1 MALLASLAVVVAPGP
16 AAAADGGCASFG
28 SSFAPKQIP
37 ENGSS
42 LRVGCA
48 RDAGDLRSLAGGD
61 SDLVL
66 ALDFD
71 PTRRPEQMRGLLMQT
86 ARETQADMAR
96 GLSLS
101 QALELR
107 AERHSVD
114 YYSEPNDV
122 DFDGSVRVVGTSL
135 VMVVPA
141 SDVGTAGF
149 WDGLWRKLVVGAAVM
164 GVTALSASLCLLA
177 FNVGA
182 PAAAPVCGAVSG
194 ALAGATG
201 ELLSATLDGH
211 PIDGTVVG
219 NTIGTAFFGAV
230 GGALLGELL
239 SYVNLEARPLIESV
253 QEKLGEY
260 AAVFTRWRTPLTALQ
275 NLFNPDVAQ
284 LIIDTVRR
292 LSHGIG
298 TAQAKVLP
306 LGDSITHGVGTPGQ
320 SSYRAQLFTA
330 LQDDTSSLDF
340 VGSQDSGQL
349 ADTDHEGH
357 PGWRIG
363 QIDEIAD
370 CTVARYRPNV
380 VTLHIGTNDMRDAAT
395 AAVAPARLRALL
407 ERLRKRDPDMA
418 VLVATLVPSTSGS
431 VNARVRVYNAQIPR
445 IVAEQ
450 RARGQ
455 FIRLVDMGAVTT
467 ADMSDS
473 LHPNAAGYTK
483 MAAAFHR
490 AVRHVLYSPKLAAP
504 VAGDP
509 AACGGT
515 GTPGTG
521 SPGTGSPGTGTPGT
535 GTPPEDGWDWQGTIT
550 RPVGATRD
558 EVRFADLDGD
568 GRDDYL
574 VVDGRGA
581 AKAWLNVSVG
591 GWKYA
596 GVVSSGVGATRDEV
610 RFADLDGD
618 GRDDYLV
625 VDGRGAAKAWLNVSV
640 GGWKY
645 AGVVSSGVG
654 ATRDEVRFADLDGDG
669 RDDYLVVSSEGK
681 IKGWLNQYNGVAGW
695 AYQGEVATGVGATRD
710 QIRFA
715 DADGDGRDDY
725 MVVEGL
731 GQTKV
736 WLNRFGPG
744 GGGWKYQGVF
754 ASGVGAARDSIEYA
768 DIDGD
773 GRDDYLVVRADG
785 VVSCWLNDRWQ

>member
-1 MALLASLAVVVAPGP
+1 MALLASLAVAVAPGP

-114 YYSEPNDV
+114 YYSERNDV

-211 PIDGTVVG
+211 PIDGTIVG

-320 SSYRAQLFTA
+320 SGYRAQLFTA

-490 AVRHVLYSPKLAAP
+490 AVRHVLYSPRLAAP

-515 GTPGTG
+515 GT
-521 SPGTGSPGTGTPGT
+521 PGTGSPGTGTPGT

-574 VVDGRGA
+574 VVDGQGA

-625 VDGRGAAKAWLNVSV
+625 VDGQGAAKAWLNVSV

-669 RDDYLVVSSEGK
+669 RDDYLVVSSGGRV
-681 IKGWLNQYNGVAGW
+681 KGWLNQYNGVAGW

>member
-1 MALLASLAVVVAPGP
+1 MPAMMHSRWILQLSCHRPLLTFARLTSALLSVALLASLAVVVAPGP

-135 VMVVPA
+135 VIVVPA

-363 QIDEIAD
+363 QIDGIAD

-490 AVRHVLYSPKLAAP
+490 AVRHVLYSPRLAAP

-515 GTPGTG
+515 GT
-521 SPGTGSPGTGTPGT
+521 PGTGSPGTGTPGT

-574 VVDGRGA
+574 VVDGQ
-581 AKAWLNVSVG
+581 
-591 GWKYA
+591 
-596 GVVSSGVGATRDEV
+596 
-610 RFADLDGD
+610 
-618 GRDDYLV
+618 
-625 VDGRGAAKAWLNVSV
+625 GAAKAWLNVSV

-669 RDDYLVVSSEGK
+669 RDDYLVVSSGGRV
-681 IKGWLNQYNGVAGW
+681 KGWLNQYNGVAGW

-744 GGGWKYQGVF
+744 GGGWKFQGVF

>member
-135 VMVVPA
+135 VIVVPA

-363 QIDEIAD
+363 QIDGIAD

-490 AVRHVLYSPKLAAP
+490 AVRHVLYSPRLAAP

-515 GTPGTG
+515 GT
-521 SPGTGSPGTGTPGT
+521 PGTGSPGTGTPGT

-574 VVDGRGA
+574 VVDGQ
-581 AKAWLNVSVG
+581 
-591 GWKYA
+591 
-596 GVVSSGVGATRDEV
+596 
-610 RFADLDGD
+610 
-618 GRDDYLV
+618 
-625 VDGRGAAKAWLNVSV
+625 GAAKAWLNVSV

-669 RDDYLVVSSEGK
+669 RDDYLVVSSGGRV
-681 IKGWLNQYNGVAGW
+681 KGWLNQYNGVAGW

-744 GGGWKYQGVF
+744 GGGWKFQGVF

>member
-135 VMVVPA
+135 VIVVPA

-149 WDGLWRKLVVGAAVM
+149 WDGLWKKLVVGAAVL

-182 PAAAPVCGAVSG
+182 PAAAPVCGAVSAG
-194 ALAGATG
+194 LGGATG

-211 PIDGTVVG
+211 PIDRTIVG
-219 NTIGTAFFGAV
+219 NAIGTAIMAAV
-230 GGALLGELL
+230 AGALLGELL

-275 NLFNPDVAQ
+275 NLFNPDVAK

-363 QIDEIAD
+363 QIDEIAG

-490 AVRHVLYSPKLAAP
+490 AVRHVLYSPRLAAP

-515 GTPGTG
+515 GT
-521 SPGTGSPGTGTPGT
+521 PGTGSPGTGTPGT

-574 VVDGRGA
+574 VVDGQ
-581 AKAWLNVSVG
+581 
-591 GWKYA
+591 
-596 GVVSSGVGATRDEV
+596 
-610 RFADLDGD
+610 
-618 GRDDYLV
+618 
-625 VDGRGAAKAWLNVSV
+625 GAAKAWLNVSV

-754 ASGVGAARDSIEYA
+754 ASGVGAARNSIEYA

-785 VVSCWLNDRWQ
+785 VVSCWLNDRYQ

>member
-135 VMVVPA
+135 VIVVPA

-211 PIDGTVVG
+211 PIDGTIVG

-431 VNARVRVYNAQIPR
+431 VNARVRVYNAQLPR

-490 AVRHVLYSPKLAAP
+490 AVRHVLYSAKLAAP

-515 GTPGTG
+515 GT
-521 SPGTGSPGTGTPGT
+521 PGTGSPGTGTPGT

-574 VVDGRGA
+574 VVDGQ
-581 AKAWLNVSVG
+581 
-591 GWKYA
+591 
-596 GVVSSGVGATRDEV
+596 
-610 RFADLDGD
+610 
-618 GRDDYLV
+618 
-625 VDGRGAAKAWLNVSV
+625 GAAKAWLNVSV

-669 RDDYLVVSSEGK
+669 RDDYLVVSSGGRV
-681 IKGWLNQYNGVAGW
+681 KGWLNQYNGVAGW

-754 ASGVGAARDSIEYA
+754 ASGVGAARNSIEYA